1 MLTGIAFASQG
12 SFVGMPYNRICFDK
26 PEVTDWVFRGME
38 GNILG
43 DFGFSGDGAAGY
55 ELDRID
61 PADFKIKDGEIV
73 ILAQAHTNMD
83 KRFILVPEDGTQ
95 RSLTFLIVSITHV
108 LLFFPKIKIT
118 IVLTPWTNQA
128 RTSNEDAMRAD
139 MIYFRVQRSG
149 AQVFSV
155 GSITF
160 CGSLPYNSFNNNIS
174 ALMRNVVAKFMEDRS

>member
-108 LLFFPKIKIT
+108 LLFFPKIKI
-118 IVLTPWTNQA
+118 
-128 RTSNEDAMRAD
+128 
-139 MIYFRVQRSG
+139 
-149 AQVFSV
+149 
-155 GSITF
+155 
-160 CGSLPYNSFNNNIS
+160 YNSSHTVDQPSKDFQRRCNEGRHDLFSSS
-174 ALMRNVVAKFMEDRS
+174 AEWGTSVLGRFHYLLWKPAIQQLQ